1 MRIFNSCFGKYA
13 KLQKIPL
20 KKQFF
25 AMQLF
30 FTGFCDPYLE
40 HSLEVR
46 IIFPGGMPAEDEP
59 SAGVRQA
66 RAPTFFGPS
75 IRVYSGG
82 YGHGYP
88 VYRPYGYYGGGSRII
103 ITKRLGGYGYGGY
116 GGHYYY

>member
-1 MRIFNSCFGKYA
+1 MRSSVVSGFSLALFLLVGTFCAVSSLPAPEQIQDGPN
-13 KLQKIPL
+13 PL
-20 KKQFF
+20 LDES
-25 AMQLF
+25 LF
-30 FTGFCDPYLE
+30 
-40 HSLEVR
+40 
-46 IIFPGGMPAEDEP
+46 GGMPAEDEP